1 MRIRLF
7 VNVLAVASVGVLL
20 AAPTASAVPIVAYWK
35 ARLHGTAVDPAIG
48 GVAKVVE
55 TSPTDRSITVNL
67 WRAGRFSGRRL
78 ALYVSGRFV
87 GWMRV
92 GSLGGAHLHSD
103 AMPRIRIGHYGVRV
117 RTARG
122 VLVARGRLRLMN
134 PP

>member
-1 MRIRLF
+1 MRLRLV
-7 VNVLAVASVGVLL
+7 VNVLAVMTVGVLL
-20 AAPTASAVPIVAYWK
+20 GAPAASAVPIVADWK
-35 ARLHGTAVDPAIG
+35 ARLHGTTVDPAIR
-48 GVAKVVE
+48 GVAKVAE
-55 TSPTDRSITVNL
+55 TSPTDQSITVNL
-67 WRAGRFSGRRL
+67 WRADKFSGRRL

-103 AMPRIRIGHYGVRV
+103 YVRIRLGHYGVRV

-122 VLVARGRLRLMN
+122 VLVARGKLRLMN